1 MKQTETVFPTVF
13 VDCVTGLNRYT
24 GAMPHST
31 PTLPDATLTV
41 APMMAWT
48 DRHCRTLHRLF
59 APRALLFTE
68 MVTAHALLFGD
79 AEKLLQHSQGEHPVA
94 LQLGGSDPEALAQA
108 TRLGAAA
115 GFDEINLNVGCPSD
129 RVQRGRFGACL
140 MLEPRLVADCVA
152 AMQEASPV
160 PVTVKCRLGVD
171 DQDSDAL
178 LHAFIAPLAEYGM
191 PRLYLHARK
200 AILKG
205 LSPAQNR
212 HIPPLQYPRVYAA
225 QAAFPE
231 LSIIING
238 GITSVDEVT
247 AHLRHVPGVM
257 LGRAAYQNPGL
268 LYDLEQ
274 ALQGRAGT
282 AGTDTKTHI
291 IGQYRRYAA
300 QELAQGTRLADLCR
314 PLLGIFHAVPGAR
327 NYRRILSDSQR
338 LKANR
343 IELLDEAL
351 AALTVQAA

>member
-1 MKQTETVFPTVF
+1 
-13 VDCVTGLNRYT
+13 
-24 GAMPHST
+24 MPHT
-31 PTLPDATLTV
+31 APNLPDATITV

-79 AEKLLQHSQGEHPVA
+79 PEKLLRHSADEHPVA
-94 LQLGGSDPEALAQA
+94 LQLGGSDPDALAQA
-108 TRLGAAA
+108 CRLGAAA

-140 MLEPRLVADCVA
+140 MLEPQLVADCVI

-178 LHAFIAPLAEYGM
+178 LHQFIAPLAAAGM

-212 HIPPLQYPRVYAA
+212 HIPPLQYDRVYTA
-225 QAAFPE
+225 QSAFPQ
-231 LSIIING
+231 LPIIING
-238 GITSVDEVT
+238 GIASVSQVQ
-247 AHLRHVPGVM
+247 AQLQRVPGVM

-274 ALQGRAGT
+274 ALYGVDQTPTT
-282 AGTDTKTHI
+282 AGTDVKSQI
-291 IGQYRRYAA
+291 VGQYRAYAA
-300 QELAQGTRLADLCR
+300 RELAAGTRLGDLCR

-327 NYRRILSDSQR
+327 IYRRILSDSSR

-343 IELLDEAL
+343 IELLDDAL